1 MLFQHPLLNKHT
13 HEHDTTRSIHGNTC
27 GCGNAGAVGYI
38 APQVLNHDVK
48 VKRQACCLLAQLA
61 KHSLELAEV
70 VVEADIFPKIYV
82 CLKVAD
88 EWVRKH
94 AATAIREVCTYVP
107 ICSSHRYA
115 VMFLSFHHTW
125 CQDGACKRTGRTLL
139 HRPGSLFVHALPLQ
153 KHEKFP

>member
-1 MLFQHPLLNKHT
+1 MKVLNASATWQGFADQGQKAGLWLCT
-13 HEHDTTRSIHGNTC
+13 ELSWC
-27 GCGNAGAVGYI
+27 AWAAGAVGYI

-94 AATAIREVCTYVP
+94 AATAIREVGAAYEIWRYRQCTDKAHPEVP
-107 ICSSHRYA
+107 
-115 VMFLSFHHTW
+115 
-125 CQDGACKRTGRTLL
+125 
-139 HRPGSLFVHALPLQ
+139 
-153 KHEKFP
+153 